1 MKYLIDTHTLIWI
14 VTNNHRLSDNAKS
27 LYLNS
32 ENEIFVSMVSIWE
45 LAIKISLRK
54 MSIQKTLKDFIN
66 EDIMDNDIK
75 ILNINTHHICNLEN
89 LPFYHRDPF
98 DRLIITQS
106 VSESIP
112 VISSDKIFDLYPIR
126 RIW

>member
-1 MKYLIDTHTLIWI
+1 MI
-14 VTNNHRLSDNAKS
+14 
-27 LYLNS
+27 
-32 ENEIFVSMVSIWE
+32 SIWE

-54 MSIQKTLKDFIN
+54 LSLQKSLKDFIS
-66 EDIMDNDIK
+66 EDIMGNDIK
-75 ILNINTHHICNLEN
+75 ILNISTPHICNLEN

-106 VSESIP
+106 VTESIP
-112 VISSDKIFDLYPIR
+112 VLSSDKIFDLYPIR